1 MKKLI
6 LLSLFIPLLYSCSPL
21 EKYNKTEKVFEQE
34 ILNLEELDFE
44 KNAKKEDLLFI
55 GSSSIR
61 LWNNIDNDMSP
72 YPSVKRGYGGAHY
85 YDLIHFIDRLVI
97 NHSPK
102 AILIFVANDITGSD
116 DIFKARKDL
125 SPKEVK
131 KLFEYCFKSIR
142 KIHKQVPVF
151 VIETTPTPSRWNAW
165 DKISKANN
173 LIKSYC
179 EKTPNLYFI
188 DTRNRFIGNDGLPK
202 KSLFIADEL
211 HLNELGYKLWSEII
225 KLKLLEINT

>member
-97 NHSPK
+97 NH
-102 AILIFVANDITGSD
+102 
-116 DIFKARKDL
+116 
-125 SPKEVK
+125 
-131 KLFEYCFKSIR
+131 
-142 KIHKQVPVF
+142 
-151 VIETTPTPSRWNAW
+151 
-165 DKISKANN
+165 
-173 LIKSYC
+173 
-179 EKTPNLYFI
+179 
-188 DTRNRFIGNDGLPK
+188 
-202 KSLFIADEL
+202 
-211 HLNELGYKLWSEII
+211 
-225 KLKLLEINT
+225 IN